1 MVVLIFPENV
11 AIYLLLPC
19 TELWQLDLLVNS
31 FPVFLQCIINVTLL
45 FNPHASN
52 MHCSL
57 VNKYANDSNL
67 ADFFLLSIRGLL
79 FVQTEL
85 K

>member
-1 MVVLIFPENV
+1 MVVLTFPENV
-11 AIYLLLPC
+11 AICLLLPC
-19 TELWQLDLLVNS
+19 TELWQLHLLTNS
-31 FPVFLQCIINVTLL
+31 FPVFLQCKINVTLL

-67 ADFFLLSIRGLL
+67 ADFFLLLIRDLL
-79 FVQTEL
+79 FAQTEL